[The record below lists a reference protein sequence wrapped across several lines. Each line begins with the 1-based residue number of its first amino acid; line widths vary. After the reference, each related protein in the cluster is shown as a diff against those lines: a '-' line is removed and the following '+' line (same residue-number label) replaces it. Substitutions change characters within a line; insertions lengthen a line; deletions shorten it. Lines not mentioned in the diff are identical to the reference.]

1 VEGLVTITGGK
12 ATTLRAMA
20 EAAADLVCAKLGLRA
35 PCRTRETV
43 LLPHTAYYELREG
56 AA

>member
-1 VEGLVTITGGK
+1 MEGFVTITGGK

-20 EAAADLVCAKLGLRA
+20 EAAADLVCAKLGLEA

-43 LLPHTAYYELREG
+43 LLPHTAYYELAKG